1 VSIAFSL
8 ANLSFGG
15 FSLVVDLKEDQ
26 GAMFAVVFEVTF
38 YARTKHFAFCL
49 LEYRGC
55 WVDSS
60 PEVFKIYQM
69 NVIKHLVCI
78 ATVCFALVGLNSS
91 SRGVDSEAID
101 ESQPN
106 IVLILMDDLGVSDL
120 GCYGRADHSTRRLD
134 ELAAKGIR
142 YTNAYCGLSIC
153 SAARAALLTGKSP
166 SRLHLTTFLPGRAD
180 APSQKLLNARIHS
193 ALPVEE
199 KTIAEE
205 LKKLGYRT
213 GLFGKW
219 HLGGGAHG
227 PAHQGFDVVEE
238 IGAKGALAEDGEH
251 ISTAAGGKNEFLIT
265 RKAIQFMAAESQAP
279 FFCYLPHHM
288 PHVMLEATDEAMG
301 WHKQAFSPLYAA
313 NLASMDASMEMLL
326 DNINKL
332 NTNRDTVI
340 IFTSDNGGLHVPELH
355 PKPVTHNAPFRAG
368 KGYLYEGGIRIPLLV
383 YSMKGRIKGGRTIE
397 QPVSHLD
404 LMPTLIECAGG
415 KVATS
420 VGPVDGVSL
429 KDHWYQEKE
438 IPADRTLYWDF
449 PHYTNQG
456 SRPASAIRKG
466 NWKLVLQHEDESIE
480 LFDLATDPG
489 EQLNLADKNPELVSS
504 LKLSLMR
511 WRDSIGVQ
519 RGELNPEFDAE
530 LHKKIYIDRDSTK
543 LAYGET
549 AEIIGKTWKEWRASM
564 DKAVQGR
571 KPVLKSP
578 EGTIS
583 LAAADVQVHGKNIR
597 YEPEPHKNVVG
608 YWTEVDDW
616 AEWKLEVPEDG
627 DYEIE
632 LQYGCGGGNGGSRVA
647 IICGGHASEFT
658 VKDTGHFQ
666 NMIYEPI
673 GTWSLK
679 KGETILQVRPKT
691 KSNIAVMDIRKI
703 VLRRK

>member
-1 VSIAFSL
+1 
-8 ANLSFGG
+8 
-15 FSLVVDLKEDQ
+15 
-26 GAMFAVVFEVTF
+26 M
-38 YARTKHFAFCL
+38 HF
-49 LEYRGC
+49 
-55 WVDSS
+55 
-60 PEVFKIYQM
+60 
-69 NVIKHLVCI
+69 IKHLVCAATAWFASI
-78 ATVCFALVGLNSS
+78 ALNSS
-91 SRGVDSEAID
+91 SWGADSQAID
-101 ESQPN
+101 DSQPN

-120 GCYGRADHSTRRLD
+120 GCYGRNDHTTRSLD
-134 ELAAKGIR
+134 EIAAKGIR

-166 SRLHLTTFLPGRAD
+166 SRLHLTTFLPGRPD

-205 LKKLGYRT
+205 LKRLGYRT

-227 PAHQGFDVVEE
+227 PVHQGFDVVEE
-238 IGAKGALAEDGEH
+238 VSAKGTLAPAEADLA
-251 ISTAAGGKNEFLIT
+251 TATGGKNEFLIM
-265 RKAIQFMAAESQAP
+265 RQAAQFMEAESDAP
-279 FFCYLPHHM
+279 FFCYLPHHI
-288 PHVMLEATDEAMG
+288 PHIMLEATDEAMESQ
-301 WHKQAFSPLYAA
+301 KQAFSPLYAA
-313 NLASMDASMEMLL
+313 NLKSMDRTIELL
-326 DNINKL
+326 MNRIKNLKTD
-332 NTNRDTVI
+332 RDTLV

-355 PKPVTHNAPFRAG
+355 AEPVTHNAPYRAG

-383 YSMKGRIKGGRTIE
+383 YSVKERIKAGRTVD

-420 VGPVDGVSL
+420 VGPLDGISL
-429 KDHWYQEKE
+429 KDNWYQEKE
-438 IPADRTLYWDF
+438 LTADRTLYWDF

-466 NWKLVLQHEDESIE
+466 NWKLVLQHEDDSTE
-480 LFDLATDPG
+480 LFDLTTDPG
-489 EQLNLADKNPELVSS
+489 EQVNLAEKNPEVVLSLKSS
-504 LKLSLMR
+504 LVR
-511 WRDSIGVQ
+511 WKNSIGAQ
-519 RGELNPEFDAE
+519 RTELNPEFESE
-530 LHKKIYIDRDSTK
+530 LHKKIYLDQDPSK
-543 LAYGET
+543 LTHGKT
-549 AEIIGKTWKEWRASM
+549 AEEIGKTWREWRSLM

-578 EGTIS
+578 EGTIT
-583 LAAADVQVHGKNIR
+583 LHAADVQVHGKNIR

-616 AEWKLEVPEDG
+616 AEWKLQIPEDG

-647 IICGGHASEFT
+647 IICGDQTSELT

-666 NMIYEPI
+666 NMIYEQI
-673 GTWSLK
+673 GTWNLK
-679 KGETILQVRPKT
+679 KGETTLQVRPKS
-691 KSNIAVMDIRKI
+691 KSNIAIMDIRKI